1 MAEAIIYGAAKKMI
15 EDLGSRTFQEIG
27 SLWGIKHELENI
39 KNTVSRIQAILQ
51 DAAEQ
56 QNHNHQVRDWLDK
69 LKDVVYDADDL
80 LSEFSTEAS
89 RRRAVSGN
97 KMAKKVGID
106 EDCLVLATRL
116 LPQLKKL

>member
-1 MAEAIIYGAAKKMI
+1 MAEAIIYGVAQKMI
-15 EDLGSRTFQEIG
+15 EDLGSWTFQEIG

-39 KNTVSRIQAILQ
+39 KNTVSRIQAVLQ

-97 KMAKKVGID
+97 KMAKKVGMD
-106 EDCLVLATRL
+106 EDCLMLATRL
-116 LPQLKKL
+116 LPHLKKL